1 MIIAI
6 AMYLN
11 KHVASG
17 PDCSAVDDLSATLL
31 HDHVEEGGT
40 QVGSDV
46 AVSDDEVPAE
56 SHR

>member
-1 MIIAI
+1 
-6 AMYLN
+6 MYLN

-17 PDCSAVDDLSATLL
+17 PDCSAVDDLSATLP

-46 AVSDDEVPAE
+46 AVSDDEVPAG